1 MYLFSKG
8 IEMIHFSN
16 YYSLVSKKS
25 DNEEI
30 DDLYEK
36 IRNEKESG
44 KIGYYTIVERKQE
57 LFEAIEAYTKNNTLL
72 RKGKIRNIVVI
83 GIGGSSL
90 GAKAIDR
97 LLHNKK
103 KRHTPD
109 LYFLENC
116 DPLNIRDSLAN
127 FHKKETVFIVISK
140 SGTTIETTSI
150 FKYII
155 KKYAIKL
162 GDKKTKDRLIVITD
176 PGSPLSRFAKKYSIA
191 EFNIPKNVGG
201 RFSVLTHVGLV
212 PLALAGFNI
221 EKLID
226 GAKAFEDSFFAREQD
241 HLLHKALYLNENYP
255 VKRINV
261 LFAYA
266 SLFTYFND
274 WFVQLWGESLGKKD
288 EAGNSVGLTPVGLT
302 GSVDQ
307 HSFLQLIMDGPKD
320 KSVTFLKIEN
330 FESATHIPDISLDFL
345 ESTDYVNNHLFSDL
359 INAQCDATM
368 ESLIRQKDIP
378 VDGICFDK
386 LNYKN
391 VGALIYYFE
400 LLTSAMGVLFKINT
414 YDQPGVELGKQ
425 ILKEKFPGG
434 NK

>member
-1 MYLFSKG
+1 
-8 IEMIHFSN
+8 MIHFSN
-16 YYSLVSKKS
+16 YYSLVSQES
-25 DNEEI
+25 DNEGIE
-30 DDLYEK
+30 DLYKK

-57 LFEAIEAYTKNNTLL
+57 LKDAIETYIKNNTLL
-72 RKGKIRNIVVI
+72 KKGKIRNIVVI

-103 KRHTPD
+103 KRQAPN

-116 DPLNIRDSLAN
+116 DPLNIRESLSN
-127 FHKKETVFIVISK
+127 FHKKETIFIVISK

-162 GDKKTKDRLIVITD
+162 GDNKTKDRLIVITD
-176 PGSPLSRFAKKYSIA
+176 AGSPLSLFAKKYKIA

-226 GAKAFEDSFFAREQD
+226 GARAFEDSFFAREQD
-241 HLLHKALYLNENYP
+241 HLLHKAIYLNKNYP

-288 EAGNSVGLTPVGLT
+288 MAGNSVGLTPVGLT

-378 VDGICFDK
+378 VDGIYFDK
-386 LNYKN
+386 LNHKN

-400 LLTSAMGVLFKINT
+400 LLTSAMGILFHIST

-434 NK
+434 NQ